1 MMSLSEPFIRR
12 PVMTALFMI
21 AIAAFGVVA
30 YRSLPISDLPA
41 VDFPTITVS
50 ASLPGAAPS
59 TMASSVATPLEK
71 QFSAIAGIDNMVSTS
86 TLGATAITI
95 QFTLDRDID
104 AAAQDV
110 NAAIAQTLRQL
121 PPGIQAPSYQKVNPA
136 AAPILYFALTSP
148 TVSLQQLDE
157 VGETTIAQRLSMVT
171 GVAQVQVFGS
181 MKYAVRIQLDPIAL
195 AYRKVSLD
203 AVETAIGAQ
212 NANVPTGVLNGGPRT
227 PAYTLLASGQLQ
239 NASDFRT
246 LTVVERDGAPVQL
259 GMLGKVLDDVQN
271 NQTASWFNGTRAIVL
286 AVQRQPG
293 SNTVGVARA
302 VRAAVDSLKADIP
315 GGVSVQTLF
324 DRSLGIEQSV
334 NDVKF
339 TLVLTLVLVVLVIF
353 VFLRNLSATVIPSL
367 ALPMSV
373 LGTFAAM
380 YALGYSL
387 DTLSLMALTLSV
399 GFVVDDAVVMLEN
412 IVRHLEMKK
421 PALQAA
427 LDGAREVGFTIV
439 SMTLSLTA
447 VFIPLLFMGGIIGR
461 LFREFAVTIA
471 VAILVSGLVA
481 LTLIPMLSSRFLR
494 SQANVKHGRAYGA
507 SEHAYDWVL
516 KKYDVSLA
524 WCMGHRRSVVVFSVV
539 VLAGTYV
546 LFRVIPTGFIPDED
560 TGQISVSTEGAQ
572 GASFAQMVVHQQE
585 LASIVA
591 HDSNVAAAMSSVGSG
606 NGSSSNQGRLLL
618 SLEPLGHRLGAAAI
632 ITELRPKFAA
642 IPGIVA
648 YMQLP
653 PAIQIGARSSK
664 SAYQFTLQA
673 GATGVLYPAATKILG
688 ALQGSSM
695 ITDVTTDLELDNP
708 QVTVDVN
715 RARASALGVSA
726 EEIENTL
733 YNAYGSRQVS
743 TIYAPQNEYWVVTEL
758 LPKYQQDPSAL
769 GYLYVQSATGQ
780 LLPLSSVAKIV
791 KGAGPVAVAHSGQ
804 LPSVT
809 ISFNL
814 RPGVALGDATADV
827 QRIAAQNL
835 PSGITTSFQGTAQ
848 AFQSTESGLVALVVI
863 AVFVIYVVLGVLYE
877 SFIHPLTILSGL
889 PFAAFGAL
897 LALWIFKVE
906 LSIYAFVGIILL
918 IGIVKKNAIM
928 MIDFALEAEHN
939 EKMKPADAIVHAAHI
954 RFRPIMMTTVA
965 ALAGALPV
973 ALASGAGAETRR
985 PLGIAV
991 VGGLA
996 FSQLITL
1003 YVTPVFYTYMDALN
1017 EWVEARTKRP
1027 EAEQATTPA
1036 GAPA

>member
-1 MMSLSEPFIRR
+1 MNLSELFIKR
-12 PVMTALFMI
+12 PIMTALVMI
-21 AIAAFGVVA
+21 AIAVFGVAA
-30 YRSLPISDLPA
+30 YRTLPISDLPT

-50 ASLPGAAPS
+50 ASLPGAGAS
-59 TMASSVATPLEK
+59 TMAASVATPLEK
-71 QFSAIAGIDNMVSTS
+71 EFSTIAGVDNMVSTS
-86 TLGATAITI
+86 ALGSTSITI
-95 QFTLDRDID
+95 QFSLDRDID

-121 PPGIQAPSYQKVNPA
+121 PPGMQSPSYQKVNPA
-136 AAPILYFALTSP
+136 AAPIIYFALTSP
-148 TVSLQQLDE
+148 TVSLQELDE
-157 VGETTIAQRLSMVT
+157 VGETTIAQRLSMVS
-171 GVAQVQVFGS
+171 GVALVQVFGS

-195 AYRKVSLD
+195 AYRRISLD
-203 AVETAIGAQ
+203 AVENAIVAQ
-212 NANVPTGVLNGGPRT
+212 NANVPAGVIPGGPRT
-227 PAYTLLASGQLQ
+227 PAYTVLATGQLQ
-239 NASDFRT
+239 NATDFRS
-246 LTVVERDGAPVQL
+246 LTVSEHNGTAIQL
-259 GMLGKVLDDVQN
+259 GMLGNVLDDVQN

-293 SNTVGVARA
+293 SNTVGVAKA
-302 VRAAVDSLKADIP
+302 VQLAVDSLRSALP
-315 GGVSVQTLF
+315 GGVTVQTLF
-324 DRSLGIEQSV
+324 DRSIGIEQSV

-367 ALPMSV
+367 ALPLSV
-373 LGTFAAM
+373 LGTFAVM
-380 YALGYSL
+380 NVLGYSL
-387 DTLSLMALTLSV
+387 DSLSLMALTLSV

-427 LDGAREVGFTIV
+427 LDGAREVGFTIM

-471 VAILVSGLVA
+471 VAILVSGVVA
-481 LTLIPMLSSRFLR
+481 LTLIPMLSSLFLR
-494 SQANVKHGRAYGA
+494 SQADVKHGRLYNAT
-507 SEHAYDWVL
+507 EHGYDWVL
-516 KKYDVSLA
+516 QKYDTSLG
-524 WCMGHRRSVVVFSVV
+524 WCMEHRRSVLVFSLLI
-539 VLAGTYV
+539 LAGTYG
-546 LFRVIPTGFIPDED
+546 LFKIIPTGFIPDED
-560 TGQISVSTEGAQ
+560 TGQISVTTEAAQ
-572 GASFAQMVVHQQE
+572 GASFTQMVKHQQAMAAIV
-585 LASIVA
+585 LRDTNIAST
-591 HDSNVAAAMSSVGSG
+591 MSSVGSG
-606 NGSSSNQGRLLL
+606 NGNSSNQGRFLL
-618 SLEPLGHRLGAAAI
+618 SLKPIGKRLGAQAI
-632 ITELRPKFAA
+632 VDELRPKLATV
-642 IPGIVA
+642 PGMVA

-664 SAYQFTLQA
+664 SAYQFTMQA
-673 GATGVLYPAATKILG
+673 GATTALYPAATKVLA
-688 ALQGSSM
+688 ALQASPMLS
-695 ITDVTTDLELDNP
+695 DVTSDLEVDNP
-708 QVTVDVN
+708 QVTVEVN
-715 RARASALGVSA
+715 RTRSAALGVSA
-726 EEIENTL
+726 AEIENAL
-733 YNAYGSRQVS
+733 YDAYGSRQVS
-743 TIYAPQNEYWVVTEL
+743 TIYSPQNEYWVITEL
-758 LPKYQQDPSAL
+758 LPKYQQDPTAM
-769 GYLYVQSATGQ
+769 GYLYVESAGGQ
-780 LLPLSSVAKIV
+780 LLPLSSVATIT

-814 RPGVALGDATADV
+814 KPGIALGTATAEV
-827 QRIAAQNL
+827 QRIAAQGL

-848 AFQSTESGLVALVVI
+848 AFQSTEAGLIGLVVLAI
-863 AVFVIYVVLGVLYE
+863 FVIYVVLGVLYE

-897 LALWIFKVE
+897 LALYIFKVE

-928 MIDFALEAEHN
+928 MIDFAVEAEKN
-939 EKMKPADAIVHAAHI
+939 EKMKPAEAIVHAAHI

-1003 YVTPVFYTYMDALN
+1003 YVTPVFYTYMDALSV
-1017 EWVEARTKRP
+1017 WISAKTARKESP
-1027 EAEQATTPA
+1027 VAVAEPA
-1036 GAPA
+1036 VSRS